1 MTVPASARATYVG
14 LGTGISTGRGSDYAA
29 LSRLIRQDGLLNR
42 RPGYYATKICIM
54 AVLYIAGWAAV
65 AALGASWYQLLAAVY
80 LAAVF
85 GQLAFVGHEAGHR
98 QIFRSRRGNDVAG
111 LLLGNLLIG
120 LSFGW
125 WTGKHNRHHAHPNQL
140 GKDPDL
146 DIPAIAFTAGQAAG
160 RHGLYRLL
168 ARYQAYLFF
177 PMLLLEAV
185 SMHLV
190 SSWAVLHG
198 AVLPG
203 TGPAAAGWKARCCWC
218 TSPGTS
224 PWSPWSCPRPRPSR
238 SSSCSRACS
247 ASTWAAPSLRT
258 TRACRCSASRTT
270 WTSSAARCSP
280 RAT

>member
-146 DIPAIAFTAGQAAG
+146 DIPAKIE
-160 RHGLYRLL
+160 HH
-168 ARYQAYLFF
+168 LF
-177 PMLLLEAV
+177 P
-185 SMHLV
+185 SM
-190 SSWAVLHG
+190 
-198 AVLPG
+198 
-203 TGPAAAGWKARCCWC
+203 
-218 TSPGTS
+218 
-224 PWSPWSCPRPRPSR
+224 PRPSLRRCR
-238 SSSCSRACS
+238 SLVRAFCAQHELPYS
-247 ASTWAAPSLRT
+247 ELNLVASYAQVLRALHAAGS
-258 TRACRCSASRTT
+258 
-270 WTSSAARCSP
+270 
-280 RAT
+280 